1 MPSLQLPMSSEVEEE
16 KKEMQPNTTS
26 DEINLMRIFEGKDD
40 LLDMLKRD
48 REFYE
53 S

>member
-1 MPSLQLPMSSEVEEE
+1 MAQNIEEE
-16 KKEMQPNTTS
+16 KKEMQKNITS
-26 DEINLMRIFEGKDD
+26 DDINLMRIFEGKDD

>member
-1 MPSLQLPMSSEVEEE
+1 MAQNIEEE
-16 KKEMQPNTTS
+16 KKEMQKNITS
-26 DEINLMRIFEGKDD
+26 DDINLMRIFEEKDD